1 MEVISQHDIQN
12 EARIDIKI
20 DPYDE
25 KTARFHLKKVQEFM
39 SNPYAFQNIFGSNNY
54 FKFNNH
60 VRHFKSCQGSSDP
73 C

>member
-39 SNPYAFQNIFGSNNY
+39 ANPYAFQNIFGS
-54 FKFNNH
+54 KI
-60 VRHFKSCQGSSDP
+60 
-73 C
+73 